1 MNVIRSGSRNRLD
14 GKESTV
20 HSRSGSQNKINLSG
34 KISDPSVVV
43 NEQDGKD
50 KKNSVVGG
58 KMLNLVRKLEKQRK
72 LAAKK
77 DESTNT
83 LPTQNFFPNLVD
95 AFDFSNV
102 REKILNLW
110 WEDPGRDLSLEKVLE
125 KFGNLTT
132 ENRIR
137 KIYDDLVNK
146 GFINRKLFNPRRTK
160 AEYFWLFILHL
171 VSI

>member
-1 MNVIRSGSRNRLD
+1 M
-14 GKESTV
+14 T
-20 HSRSGSQNKINLSG
+20 G
-34 KISDPSVVV
+34 KISDPSVVG
-43 NEQDGKD
+43 NDQHDKG
-50 KKNSVVGG
+50 KKNAIVGG
-58 KMLNLVRKLEKQRK
+58 KMFNLVRKLEKQRK
-72 LAAKK
+72 QAAKK

-83 LPTQNFFPNLVD
+83 QNFFPNLVE

-110 WEDPGRDLSLEKVLE
+110 WEDPGKDLSLEKVLE

-132 ENRIR
+132 KDRIR
-137 KIYDDLVNK
+137 NVYADLVKK

-171 VSI
+171 VFISTTIY